1 MVKRVDKET
10 CTVNGHSLEEWI
22 ECMRACSDE
31 TRQKILLH
39 CFSEKEIC
47 VNEIARQ
54 FTLSRP
60 TISHHLNLMK
70 RAKLLN
76 TRKDGKEI
84 YYSVN
89 KEYIIDLMEAFI
101 KTLKNCC

>member
-1 MVKRVDKET
+1 MVKHVDTTLCSSTNQTISEL
-10 CTVNGHSLEEWI
+10 LE
-22 ECMRACSDE
+22 MLRAFSDE
-31 TRQKILLH
+31 TRQKIIRQ

-47 VNEIARQ
+47 VNDIARQ

-76 TRKDGKEI
+76 SRKVGKEV

-89 KEYIIDLMEAFI
+89 KEHIISFLESFLNTI
-101 KTLKNCC
+101 RKCC